1 MDNAKKEISFW
12 STLDALVAASEV
24 VIDRPR
30 GSAHPRYPAIVYP
43 LDYGYLRGTT
53 AGDGGGIDVWMGSV
67 ATRGVTGVIVT
78 VDLAKR
84 DSEIK
89 ILLGCTPVEMQT
101 ILAWHNNGTQ
111 AGELLVRSYN
121 QLT

>member
-1 MDNAKKEISFW
+1 MPRMSFW
-12 STLDALVAASEV
+12 STIDALVAASEV

-30 GSAHPRYPAIVYP
+30 GSAHPRYPATVYP

-53 AGDGGGIDVWMGSV
+53 AGDSGGIDVWVGSV
-67 ATRGVTGVIVT
+67 ATRDVTGVIVT

-89 ILLGCTPVEMQT
+89 ILLDCTTEEMQT
-101 ILAWHNNGTQ
+101 ILAFHNDGTQ
-111 AGELLVRSYN
+111 AGELLVRSYIS
-121 QLT
+121 